1 MPIYEV
7 VLGIVLTTMVGILF
21 VSPIYLFERY
31 ILWDALDEYIDSTV
45 IKAVACVVINVAIFL
60 IGYATVLATAGYKI
74 QQANSHENVRRLC
87 CLRLRQRGVIKME
100 KCCKES
106 RRQRTFLAVTQTVS
120 SGMR

>member
-7 VLGIVLTTMVGILF
+7 ALGIVLTTMVGILF

-60 IGYATVLATAGYKI
+60 IGYVVVLTTAGYK
-74 QQANSHENVRRLC
+74 N
-87 CLRLRQRGVIKME
+87 G
-100 KCCKES
+100 
-106 RRQRTFLAVTQTVS
+106 
-120 SGMR
+120 